1 MMTRQYGLWPRISW
15 TSDAINWKTDGEVR
29 VGIDVGTTS
38 TQAVIFV
45 GNQLFGY
52 AGIPTGWDFGKAAE
66 EALTIAMG
74 TTGLR
79 ISDIDRVVSTG
90 FGRKNVVFAASSA
103 DEIHCHAHGAR
114 FMFGPG
120 ATTVVDLGAQTCKAI
135 LLYEWDNVRVRD
147 FKIND
152 KCATGMGRHIEVLCE
167 LLQVP
172 IEEIGERSLDVEKD
186 PEPVSTTCYNFAYP
200 ETVGLLRQGFKE
212 DTYGENDVLAA
223 HLFAVAWRYLGNIGK
238 LQSLDIGEVTVYKE
252 LAFTG
257 GLSKNVG
264 VTKRLERELN
274 VTALES
280 SYDPQ
285 LAGAIGAAL
294 LA

>member
-1 MMTRQYGLWPRISW
+1 MIRQYGLWPSIRW
-15 TSDAINWKTDGEVR
+15 TSDVISWKTDGEIRAGVD
-29 VGIDVGTTS
+29 IGTTS
-38 TQAVIFV
+38 TQAAIFV
-45 GNQLFGY
+45 GDQLFGY
-52 AGIPTGWDFGKAAE
+52 SSIPTGWDFSKAAE
-66 EALTIAMG
+66 EAMTLAMG
-74 TTGLR
+74 SSGLC
-79 ISDIDRVVSTG
+79 ISDIGRVVSTG
-90 FGRKNVVFAASSA
+90 FGRKNAAFAVSSA

-120 ATTVVDLGAQTCKAI
+120 VTTVIDLGAQTCKAI
-135 LLYEWDNVRVRD
+135 LLYEWDSVRVRD

-172 IEEIGERSLDVEKD
+172 IEEIGERSLKAEKD

-200 ETVGLLRQGFKE
+200 ETIGLLRQGFKE
-212 DTYGENDVLAA
+212 DVYGENDVLAA

-238 LQSLDIGEVTVYKE
+238 LQPLDIGEVTVYKE

-294 LA
+294 LAT